1 MFFFIIK
8 PNVDAFILTAIG
20 VIARIRT
27 VTPVPLGVAKLNYT
41 TPFPLPPPKPYL
53 LFSHLQFS
61 SRFILDVWQSP
72 LNLVESFVIFCS
84 AAKDT
89 I

>member
-1 MFFFIIK
+1 M
-8 PNVDAFILTAIG
+8 DAFNLTAAG

-27 VTPVPLGVAKLNYT
+27 VTPEPLGVATLYYT
-41 TPFPLPPPKPYL
+41 TPSLPPPPKKPYL

>member
-1 MFFFIIK
+1 M
-8 PNVDAFILTAIG
+8 DAFNLTAAG

-27 VTPVPLGVAKLNYT
+27 VTPEPLGVATLYYT
-41 TPFPLPPPKPYL
+41 TPSPPPPKKPYL

-84 AAKDT
+84 AAQDT